1 MHTCIREY
9 LRARLPACMCVCLC
23 EYATGT
29 GQCLITANTG
39 CRRCFF
45 KLACCSLYPLADLL
59 VVVVVV
65 IIDVGIVVV
74 VACFFLS
81 LPQRLS
87 PHIVVAW
94 QTGFVCGMCT
104 SVCCC
109 RRSRR
114 RRLVLL
120 QQPLAVIRAKQ
131 ASPGLSGQMGTAF
144 KFRKAA
150 AACPFPDATYTHI
163 HTRPHL

>member
-9 LRARLPACMCVCLC
+9 LRARLPACMCVCVCLC

-65 IIDVGIVVV
+65 VIIDVGIVV
-74 VACFFLS
+74 ACFFF
-81 LPQRLS
+81 
-87 PHIVVAW
+87 VVAP
-94 QTGFVCGMCT
+94 TSFSTYRCCLANGFCVWN
-104 SVCCC
+104 VHF
-109 RRSRR
+109 
-114 RRLVLL
+114 RLLL
-120 QQPLAVIRAKQ
+120 P
-131 ASPGLSGQMGTAF
+131 SSSSSG
-144 KFRKAA
+144 AA
-150 AACPFPDATYTHI
+150 AAAAGSDTSEPGKPRSEWANGYGFQVS
-163 HTRPHL
+163 